1 MGQPTSIHW
10 DDFIPMARVLG
21 MISSTIG
28 MIHPNHPSCIT
39 GLPKRT
45 IGMLVDAKALN
56 IPGQRDVKLNDLA
69 KQILMLLPLLLL
81 LLLLIYVLT
90 T

>member
-28 MIHPNHPSCIT
+28 MIHPNHPNCIT
-39 GLPKRT
+39 GLD
-45 IGMLVDAKALN
+45 VDAATTN
-56 IPGQRDVKLNDLA
+56 ADVTADVDVDIDEKTNC
-69 KQILMLLPLLLL
+69 
-81 LLLLIYVLT
+81 VLVNSDFPN
-90 T
+90 